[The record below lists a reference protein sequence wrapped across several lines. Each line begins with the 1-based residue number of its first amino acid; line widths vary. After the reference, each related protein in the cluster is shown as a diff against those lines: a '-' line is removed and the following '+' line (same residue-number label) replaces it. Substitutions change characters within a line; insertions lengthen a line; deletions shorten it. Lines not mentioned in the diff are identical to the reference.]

1 MALEIKGKVIAVS
14 SPQQVTE
21 KLKKRTV
28 TVEHGDNPSYLEQ
41 NQFEAIN
48 DRCALLD
55 ELREG
60 DEVNIHFNLRGRSY
74 VGKDGKKAWF
84 NSLALWKC
92 DVLKT
97 TAASG
102 GSYTAAQAPN
112 LDDEDAPF

>member
-1 MALEIKGKVIAVS
+1 MALEVKGKVIEVGT
-14 SPQQVTE
+14 PQQVTE

-28 TVEHGDNPSYLEQ
+28 TVEHGDNPQYLEQ

-60 DEVNIHFNLRGRSY
+60 DEVNVHFNLRGRSY
-74 VGKDGKKAWF
+74 VGKDGKKGHF
-84 NSLALWKC
+84 NSLAIWKV

-97 TAASG
+97 TAQKT
-102 GSYTAAQAPN
+102 YTPPV
-112 LDDEDAPF
+112 DDDDPDGLPF